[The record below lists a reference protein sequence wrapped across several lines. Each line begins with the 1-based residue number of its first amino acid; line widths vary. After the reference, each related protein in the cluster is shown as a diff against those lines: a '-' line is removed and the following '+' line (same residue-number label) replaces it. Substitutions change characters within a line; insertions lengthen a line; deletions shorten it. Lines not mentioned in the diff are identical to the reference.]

1 MKKLKLLFTILIG
14 LTILSCSSDDD
25 NNQTPDN
32 TSKLIKK
39 VTLSNQNQTY
49 SVNFSYNSD
58 NSIDKLEYLDTGGD
72 FIEQYFYNNGEL
84 DRIERQDLNGVT
96 EGSSEVYS
104 YENGQPV
111 EQKDYINITTLDEV
125 FKYFYNNNLLSSIQY
140 FGFNETEYSKQ
151 DIYQY
156 DSNQNVISIL
166 TDYVNASISEEE
178 TVFTYDSKNNPFKNI
193 EPKIT
198 LKESFISFNNNLVT
212 EVKTNLSKNTS
223 ISTKNYTYSYDN
235 DEYPISRTDGNETLT
250 FEYFE

>member
-1 MKKLKLLFTILIG
+1 M
-14 LTILSCSSDDD
+14 
-25 NNQTPDN
+25 
-32 TSKLIKK
+32 
-39 VTLSNQNQTY
+39 
-49 SVNFSYNSD
+49 
-58 NSIDKLEYLDTGGD
+58 
-72 FIEQYFYNNGEL
+72 
-84 DRIERQDLNGVT
+84 
-96 EGSSEVYS
+96 
-104 YENGQPV
+104 
-111 EQKDYINITTLDEV
+111 
-125 FKYFYNNNLLSSIQY
+125 
-140 FGFNETEYSKQ
+140 
-151 DIYQY
+151 
-156 DSNQNVISIL
+156 